1 MLRRLLSF
9 DFWGLVGGE
18 FFSENRN
25 LIVDVA
31 KNATLNLSVHL
42 CFKWLKALNISFVE
56 FFDNFYDRII
66 KGSVEKS
73 RQPNVVE
80 NFQT

>member
-1 MLRRLLSF
+1 LLHRLLSF
-9 DFWGLVGGE
+9 DFRKKTHHLP
-18 FFSENRN
+18 NARNQN

-31 KNATLNLSVHL
+31 KSAT
-42 CFKWLKALNISFVE
+42 LKALNISFVE